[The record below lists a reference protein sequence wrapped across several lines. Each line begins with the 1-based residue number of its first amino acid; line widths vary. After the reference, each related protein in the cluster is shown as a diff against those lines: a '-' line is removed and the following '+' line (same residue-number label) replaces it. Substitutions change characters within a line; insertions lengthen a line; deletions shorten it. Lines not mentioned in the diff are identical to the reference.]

1 VKVLFIG
8 DIVGRPGRSIVE
20 DCVPEL
26 RRELR
31 ADYVIANAENAAAG
45 FGATPAICEEL
56 LQIPIDLLTMG
67 NHVYAKRE
75 IEDYL
80 GRTDRVIRPA
90 NLPES
95 APGSGFAV
103 VSSMRAGVADLAVV
117 NLQGVVFMQSLSC
130 PFEVGRRVV
139 AELREQTPCVI
150 IDFHAEATAEKVA
163 LANYLDGRCSALLG
177 THTHV
182 ATADERVLPGGTAY
196 ITDVGMTGP
205 TNSIIGMSKELVER
219 RFVRK
224 MPSKF
229 AVAEEPPE
237 LCGALIDIDDAT
249 GRARAISRVHA

>member
-1 VKVLFIG
+1 LKVLFIG
-8 DIVGRPGRSIVE
+8 DIVGRPGRDIV
-20 DCVPEL
+20 DQCVPSL
-26 RRELR
+26 RREHR
-31 ADYVIANAENAAAG
+31 VDYVIANAENAAAG

-56 LQIPIDLLTMG
+56 LATPIDVLTMG

-75 IEDYL
+75 IEDYI

-90 NLPES
+90 NYPDG

-103 VSSMRAGVADLAVV
+103 ASAMGRGVPELAVV
-117 NLQGVVFMQSLSC
+117 NLQGVVFMQSLPC
-130 PFEVGRRVV
+130 PFEVGRRVLG
-139 AELREQTPCVI
+139 ELRPRTPCII

-182 ATADERVLPGGTAY
+182 TTADERVLPGGTAY

-205 TNSIIGMSKELVER
+205 TNSIIGMSPGLVER

-229 AVAEEPPE
+229 EVADEPP
-237 LCGALIDIDDAT
+237 ALAGVVIDIDDAT
-249 GRARAISRVHA
+249 GRARSIVRVQA